1 MTSSSQS
8 ALPLV
13 SVVTPTL
20 NRASY
25 LPGLL
30 ESLRVQTYPR
40 IEHVVVDGGST
51 DGTIELLEAA
61 RDEHGVHWIS
71 EPDTGMYNAVNKGLR
86 LATGD
91 IVAYLNSDDRYF
103 PYSVEVAVSALDDP
117 AVGFVYGDMLNYD
130 ESFGEGSIF
139 FYPPFS
145 KAYLRS
151 GGFIG
156 QPTVFWRASAT
167 EEVGGFDEGLQ
178 LASDHD
184 YWRRLATRSAG
195 RKLHEVLAF
204 EEQHPGRLTSGE
216 EGRVKGTAELTSV
229 RRRHFGDHAPGLVE
243 RLLAALHRGFWRRAL
258 TLGFLWSRRRGTS
271 APGRAWGGFNRDDA
285 FEVRVGIA
293 LLGLL
298 PVFGRSYGRS
308 IVRR

>member
-1 MTSSSQS
+1 MSSTIQ
-8 ALPLV
+8 AATPLF
-13 SVVTPTL
+13 SVITPTL
-20 NRASY
+20 NRATY

-30 ESLRVQTYPR
+30 ESLRLQTYPR
-40 IEHVVVDGGST
+40 IEHIVVDGGST
-51 DGTIELLEAA
+51 DGTLDLLEAA
-61 RDEHGVHWIS
+61 RDEHGVDWIS

-103 PYSVEVAVSALDDP
+103 PYSVEVAVAALDDP
-117 AVGFVYGDMLNYD
+117 AIGFVYGDMLNYD
-130 ESFGEGSIF
+130 EAQGEGSIF

-145 KAYLRS
+145 RAYLRS

-167 EEVGGFDEGLQ
+167 KEVGGFDEGLQ
-178 LASDHD
+178 LAADHE
-184 YWRRLATRSAG
+184 YWRRLAARFAG

-216 EGRVKGTAELTSV
+216 QGRLKGTAELTSV
-229 RRRHFGDHAPGLVE
+229 RRRHFGDETPGLPA
-243 RLLAALHRGFWRRAL
+243 RLRAALHRGFWRRAL
-258 TLGFLWSRRRGTS
+258 TVGFLWSRRRGGRS
-271 APGRAWGGFNRDDA
+271 AGRAWGGFHHVDS
-285 FEVRVGIA
+285 FEVRAATA
-293 LLGLL
+293 LFGLL
-298 PVFGRSYGRS
+298 PVLGRRFGRS